1 MYRYVHICKMLFDQD
16 QEQGS
21 FIYRIWLCLVSDL
34 ALGFCIR
41 VGTRGIP
48 QGIPRPPGD
57 PPEIGGG
64 SPGKPGGS
72 PAFIKIFNVIFQIFT
87 DFWPN
92 FRRFSFKFMP
102 KFQIFSNFWPN
113 LRKNSNLFH
122 FLGSFLL
129 ITMVQN

>member
-1 MYRYVHICKMLFDQD
+1 MDVPIKFESVEREENQSK
-16 QEQGS
+16 GKKS
-21 FIYRIWLCLVSDL
+21 ASR
-34 ALGFCIR
+34 LGL
-41 VGTRGIP
+41 GRGESP
-48 QGIPRPPGD
+48 
-57 PPEIGGG
+57 GG
-64 SPGKPGGS
+64 SPGGS
-72 PAFIKIFNVIFQIFT
+72 PGNWRGIPRKARGIPRLYKNLQRYFQIFT